1 MPAAKSGADATTAA
15 RDARRFSTLLEMSQA
30 LSGTLNLKAAMQRVI
45 ATLIRHHSVVRG
57 MVTLLRDGE
66 LQVEAAEG
74 FEDRARTLRF
84 KVGEGITGKVV
95 ESGKPIV
102 VPRVSREPQ
111 FLNLAPRRPEHA
123 KQELSFICVPIMLNR
138 VAVGALSIDL
148 RFKPERDYDSSV
160 KFFGIVSSM
169 IAQALNVQRL
179 VEEERRR
186 LLDENTHLR
195 QELRERYDFSNII
208 GTSGPTRQMYE
219 QVAQVAQTNTTVLIR
234 GESGTGKELIAHAI
248 HYNSLRAKKPFVKVS
263 CAALPDTLI
272 ESELF
277 GYEKGAFTGANA
289 RKKGRFEMAEGGTLF
304 LDEIGDINLSTQVK
318 LLRVLQERE
327 FERLGG
333 TDTVKVNVRM
343 IAATNKDMEKAI
355 AEGTFR
361 EDLYYRL
368 NVFTIFVPPLRDR
381 KADLLLLADH
391 FLEKFSREHGKV
403 IKRISTPAIDM
414 LMAYHW
420 PGNVRELEN
429 ALERAVLVCDG
440 AVIHGH
446 HLPPSLQTAD
456 SSGTVTR
463 VSLSD
468 AVAAFERDLIQDAL
482 KTTRGNRAKA
492 ARLLDTTERILNYKV
507 RGYGIDVRRFKS
519 PDVVRRA
526 EQAPAEPLREVP
538 REPPQAAASSQ

>member
-15 RDARRFSTLLEMSQA
+15 RDARRLSTLLEMSQA
-30 LSGTLNLKAAMQRVI
+30 LSGTLNLKAAMQRVL

-57 MVTLLRDGE
+57 MVTCLRDGE

-74 FEDRARTLRF
+74 FEDRARALRF

-95 ESGKPIV
+95 ESGRPIV
-102 VPRVSREPQ
+102 VPRVSREPA
-111 FLNLAPRRPEHA
+111 FLNLAPRRPDHP

-138 VAVGALSIDL
+138 SAVGALGVDL

-160 KFFGIVSSM
+160 KFFGVVSSM
-169 IAQALNVQRL
+169 IAQALNVQRM

-186 LLDENTHLR
+186 LTDENTHLR

-263 CAALPDTLI
+263 CAALPETLI

-277 GYEKGAFTGANA
+277 GYEKGAFTGATT

-304 LDEIGDINLSTQVK
+304 LDEIGDINPGTQVK

-333 TDTVKVNVRM
+333 TETVKVNVRL
-343 IAATNKDMEKAI
+343 IAATNKDMEKAL
-355 AEGTFR
+355 ADATFR

-368 NVFTIFVPPLRDR
+368 NVFTIFVPPLRER

-420 PGNVRELEN
+420 PGNVREMEN
-429 ALERAVLVCDG
+429 ALERAVLVCDA

-463 VSLSD
+463 VALKD
-468 AVAAFERDLIQDAL
+468 AVAGYERDLILDAL

-507 RGYGIDVRRFKS
+507 RGYGIDVRRFKTPEVGRRGPSDAAES
-519 PDVVRRA
+519 PRDIPV
-526 EQAPAEPLREVP
+526 
-538 REPPQAAASSQ
+538 AASR

>member
-1 MPAAKSGADATTAA
+1 MPAARSGPDSSTAA
-15 RDARRFSTLLEMSQA
+15 RDARRLSTLLEVSQA
-30 LSGTLNLKAAMQRVI
+30 LSGTLNLKAAMQRVLQ
-45 ATLIRHHSVVRG
+45 TLIRHHSVVRG
-57 MVTLLRDGE
+57 MVTLLREGE
-66 LQVEAAEG
+66 LQVEAVEG
-74 FEDRARTLRF
+74 FEDRARSIRIKL
-84 KVGEGITGKVV
+84 GEGITGKVV

-102 VPRVSREPQ
+102 VPRVSKEPT
-111 FLNLAPRRPEHA
+111 FLNLAPRRLDHQ
-123 KQELSFICVPIMLNR
+123 KQELTFICVPIMLNR
-138 VAVGALSIDL
+138 QAVGALAVDL
-148 RFKPERDYDSSV
+148 KFKAERDYDSSV
-160 KFFGIVSSM
+160 KFIGIVSSM
-169 IAQALNVQRL
+169 IGQALNVQRM

-277 GYEKGAFTGANA
+277 GYEKGAFTGAA
-289 RKKGRFEMAEGGTLF
+289 TRKKGRFEMAEGGTLF

-333 TDTVKVNVRM
+333 TETVKVNVRM

-355 AEGTFR
+355 HEGTFR

-368 NVFTIFVPPLRDR
+368 NVFTIFVPPLRER

-414 LMAYHW
+414 LTAYHW

-429 ALERAVLVCDG
+429 ALERAVLVCDS

-463 VSLSD
+463 VSLKD
-468 AVAAFERDLIQDAL
+468 AVAAYERDLILDAL

-519 PDVVRRA
+519 PEFGRRA
-526 EQAPAEPLREVP
+526 ADGLASEAREQVSAL
-538 REPPQAAASSQ
+538 

>member
-1 MPAAKSGADATTAA
+1 MPAARSGPDSSTAA
-15 RDARRFSTLLEMSQA
+15 RDARRLSTLLEVSQA
-30 LSGTLNLKAAMQRVI
+30 LSGTLNLKAAMQRVLQ
-45 ATLIRHHSVVRG
+45 TLIRHHSVVRG
-57 MVTLLRDGE
+57 MVTLLREGE
-66 LQVEAAEG
+66 LQVEAVEG
-74 FEDRARTLRF
+74 FEDRARSIRIKL
-84 KVGEGITGKVV
+84 GEGITGKVV

-102 VPRVSREPQ
+102 VPRVSKEPT
-111 FLNLAPRRPEHA
+111 FLNLAPRRLDHQ
-123 KQELSFICVPIMLNR
+123 KQELTFICVPIMLNR
-138 VAVGALSIDL
+138 QAVGALAVDL
-148 RFKPERDYDSSV
+148 KFKAERDYDSSV
-160 KFFGIVSSM
+160 KFFGIASSM
-169 IAQALNVQRL
+169 IGQALNVQRM

-277 GYEKGAFTGANA
+277 GYEKGAFTGAA
-289 RKKGRFEMAEGGTLF
+289 TRKKGRFEMAEGGTLF

-333 TDTVKVNVRM
+333 TETVKINVRM

-355 AEGTFR
+355 HEGTFR

-368 NVFTIFVPPLRDR
+368 NVFTIFVPPLRER

-414 LMAYHW
+414 LTAYHW

-429 ALERAVLVCDG
+429 ALERAVLVCDS
-440 AVIHGH
+440 AVVHGH

-463 VSLSD
+463 VSLKD
-468 AVAAFERDLIQDAL
+468 AVAAYERDLILDAL

-519 PDVVRRA
+519 PEFGRRTGERTA
-526 EQAPAEPLREVP
+526 AGDLREQAS
-538 REPPQAAASSQ
+538 AS